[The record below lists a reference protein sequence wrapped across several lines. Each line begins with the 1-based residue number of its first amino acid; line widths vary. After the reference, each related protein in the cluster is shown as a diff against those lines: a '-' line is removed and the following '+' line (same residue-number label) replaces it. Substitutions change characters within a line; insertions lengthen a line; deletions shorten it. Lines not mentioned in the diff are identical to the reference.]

1 MVFAIIIVALRQNHS
16 MFWRQFRVFP
26 LNQNPAIERL
36 GFGLGNSTGS
46 LPPVAMLILPA
57 APAEA
62 WVIPSNLGLAC
73 GYGRDCC
80 SGPLLAGLLL
90 LATIRAIAVATVA
103 GSRSRTSTCRLGGL
117 RSRRLWR

>member
-1 MVFAIIIVALRQNHS
+1 MVFAIIIVTLRQKHS

-46 LPPVAMLILPA
+46 LPTVAVLILPA

-62 WVIPSNLGLAC
+62 RVIPPYLGLAC
-73 GYGRDCC
+73 GYGRNCC
-80 SGPLLAGLLL
+80 GGPLTGLLL
-90 LATIRAIAVATVA
+90 LATIRAIAAAPVGGGR
-103 GSRSRTSTCRLGGL
+103 GSSTGACRLGGL